1 MSATIKMW
9 LDISEG
15 SVMVGCFE
23 CPSYRVVYLDVAD
36 AKKAARAHTKTSG
49 HGGFVPSYTLYK

>member
-1 MSATIKMW
+1 MSGTIKMW

-15 SVMVGCFE
+15 TVIVGCFE
-23 CPSYRVVYLDVAD
+23 CPSYRQVHIDVAD

-49 HGGFVPSYTLYK
+49 HGGFAPSYTKYN